1 MSLNELIHK
10 EMRLR
15 IMTTL
20 MSVDE
25 ADFTYLQKQT
35 NSTSGNLSS
44 HLDKLAS
51 AHYVSITKDYFN
63 HKPRTTV
70 RLTDTGREA
79 LTAYLTEL
87 QEILGATGG

>member
-10 EMRLR
+10 EIRLR

-20 MSVDE
+20 MAVEE
-25 ADFTYLQKQT
+25 ADFTYLQKQVKT
-35 NSTSGNLSS
+35 TSGNLSS

-51 AHYVSITKDYFN
+51 AHYVSIEKSYFN

-70 RLTDTGREA
+70 RLTAEGREA
-79 LTAYLTEL
+79 LAAYLTEL
-87 QEILGATGG
+87 QAIIGRKQ